1 MKMIYTFIIFLL
13 KFQKTKADYDEINIS
28 LVWTNDEELKVIV
41 LLIKKGLAIEEEF
54 EQMPILF

>member
-1 MKMIYTFIIFLL
+1 MIYTFIIFLL

>member
-1 MKMIYTFIIFLL
+1 MLFEL
-13 KFQKTKADYDEINIS
+13 KWTIAFNSLS
-28 LVWTNDEELKVIV
+28 LVHTNDEELKVIV